1 MRVHK
6 VVVQD
11 VYIADPPAAILVNWF
26 GVEDGVDW
34 GTIWGVRPTVG
45 SGTNIDFIFP
55 ANRSNN
61 RLRFLGIT
69 RGPGTAAGP
78 CEGDQLSIV

>member
-1 MRVHK
+1 MIA
-6 VVVQD
+6 VVQD

-55 ANRSNN
+55 N
-61 RLRFLGIT
+61 
-69 RGPGTAAGP
+69 
-78 CEGDQLSIV
+78 Q

>member
-1 MRVHK
+1 MIA
-6 VVVQD
+6 VVQD

-45 SGTNIDFIFP
+45 SGTNIDLSFQQIDQTTG
-55 ANRSNN
+55 
-61 RLRFLGIT
+61 LGSWAS
-69 RGPGTAAGP
+69 R
-78 CEGDQLSIV
+78 GDQVQPQGLVREINCQSCRG